1 MVEVD
6 STTLE
11 KWTLINSNGILL
23 LSLYRFKLLMDK
35 KKLDIRMVYPG
46 AKILALI
53 ISQEVRLKGE
63 ESEYYQQVLKHISSK
78 LQLIPIDEIRK
89 SAELL
94 LSACAGNINIPL
106 SRDKSLV
113 DSFSLFNILA
123 SMAIRKG
130 IWTYWQNCVTV

>member
-1 MVEVD
+1 
-6 STTLE
+6 
-11 KWTLINSNGILL
+11 
-23 LSLYRFKLLMDK
+23 MDK

-53 ISQEVRLKGE
+53 ISQE
-63 ESEYYQQVLKHISSK
+63 
-78 LQLIPIDEIRK
+78 LIPIDEIRK

-113 DSFSLFNILA
+113 DSFSLFISWPQWPFARGFGLTGR
-123 SMAIRKG
+123 I
-130 IWTYWQNCVTV
+130 V